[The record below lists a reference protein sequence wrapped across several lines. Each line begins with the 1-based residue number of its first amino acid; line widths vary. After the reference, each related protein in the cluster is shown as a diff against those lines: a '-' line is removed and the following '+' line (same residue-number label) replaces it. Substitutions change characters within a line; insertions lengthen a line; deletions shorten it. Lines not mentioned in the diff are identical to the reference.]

1 MDSASKR
8 QKYSKIG
15 NEDRISKLPE
25 SIQCHILSF
34 LFTNEAVTTSILC
47 KRWRLVWTSLS
58 VLSFHDYSYM
68 KEEEMK
74 SFVDFVNRVLIL
86 HANPCIKRFILK
98 LFNGYLEV
106 EKWVKAA
113 ITHNVEEI
121 ELPLRRRG
129 TPLLVRLPQ
138 LLFSCVSIKVL
149 KLLIEDIPGLFEFDM
164 LQVLLPP
171 L

>member
-86 HANPCIKRFILK
+86 HANP
-98 LFNGYLEV
+98 
-106 EKWVKAA
+106 
-113 ITHNVEEI
+113 VEEI